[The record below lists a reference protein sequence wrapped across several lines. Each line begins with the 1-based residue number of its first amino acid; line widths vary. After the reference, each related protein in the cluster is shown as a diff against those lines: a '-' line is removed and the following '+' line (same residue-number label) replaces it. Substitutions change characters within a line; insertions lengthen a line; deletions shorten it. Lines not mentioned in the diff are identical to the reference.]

1 MIILYLKSN
10 NQFLQA
16 IMGFPKVKE
25 ENSKLLFANG
35 KVIINDLTKAGWDY
49 YEDKIIEPQY
59 TEDEEGEVV
68 EKPIY
73 MKDLGLTPI
82 AERPLSLKEEVDQ
95 LEGRV
100 NEMKKD
106 IEDLKRIK

>member
-25 ENSKLLFANG
+25 ETSKLLFANG
-35 KVIINDLTKAGWDY
+35 KVIINDLTKAGWGY

-59 TEDEEGEVV
+59 TDEEGELV

-73 MKDLGLTPI
+73 MKDLDLTPI
-82 AERPLSLKEEVDQ
+82 AERPPSLKEEVDQ
-95 LEGRV
+95 LNERV
-100 NEMKKD
+100 SSLEKAATP
-106 IEDLKRIK
+106 IK